1 MVRPTGRSDD
11 RAAGPSAPKFV
22 ACEVAPSVLA
32 LDLYNFILAFLG
44 YSPRRNVE
52 GGLKMQHGTFR
63 KFALVASMVTLA
75 ALLGACKKQVAAPPP
90 APPPAPA
97 AKPTV
102 TLNASPASINAGDT
116 STLSWSSTDATDLDI
131 EPGVGKVAPQGS
143 TPVTP
148 TETTNF
154 TITAT
159 GPGGSATA
167 SASVEVAAAPPPPPS
182 PAPAAQPNISDLFDQ
197 NVKDAFFDLD
207 KSDLRDDA
215 RAALTADAEFLRS
228 YSDVK
233 VSIEGHCDERGSEE
247 YNLGLGQRRADAVK
261 NYLVSLGISA
271 DRMTTMSWGKEHPF
285 CTDHNEDCWQQNR
298 RGHFVM
304 VK

>member
-1 MVRPTGRSDD
+1 
-11 RAAGPSAPKFV
+11 
-22 ACEVAPSVLA
+22 
-32 LDLYNFILAFLG
+32 
-44 YSPRRNVE
+44 
-52 GGLKMQHGTFR
+52 MQHGTFR
-63 KFALVASMVTLA
+63 KFALLASMVTLA